1 MSRQTIL
8 FLASWYPTP
17 QNKNHGIFIK
27 NHAVA
32 LSKYIPVIVV
42 YSYSSNTAKQTE
54 ILKNK
59 QGDYEEWLLEY
70 KKTSGVP
77 VLSSIIKFFRFK
89 SAYKKLLNE
98 LISNNVIIKG
108 IQLNTIFPAAVVLPM
123 FKKHFKVPFT
133 IVEHWSGYL
142 AEDGS
147 YKTIF
152 QKAITKKITRNASKI
167 YYVSEKQKEA
177 MLSHNLIGNY
187 ELLYNVV
194 DTDVFFKIKKTE
206 KKEPTFLH
214 VSSLVEKEK
223 NINGTLHVMQKLQAK
238 NYKFQFIIVGGTT
251 TNVNFYKEK
260 AERLGL
266 KNVFFVGEKTQQEVS
281 KYMQNTEAFILF
293 SNYEGMPVVALEALA
308 SGLPVFASNVGQLP
322 NIINNDF
329 GRLVPVNNESALEK
343 YLEEFLNTNLKFDSD
358 KMIEFIHT
366 NASKEAVGKKLADYY
381 TDVCSSIKFVN
392 STN

>member
-42 YSYSSNTAKQTE
+42 YAYSSNTAKQTE

-59 QGDYEEWLLEY
+59 KGDYEEWLLEY

-187 ELLYNVV
+187 
-194 DTDVFFKIKKTE
+194 
-206 KKEPTFLH
+206 
-214 VSSLVEKEK
+214 
-223 NINGTLHVMQKLQAK
+223 
-238 NYKFQFIIVGGTT
+238 
-251 TNVNFYKEK
+251 
-260 AERLGL
+260 
-266 KNVFFVGEKTQQEVS
+266 
-281 KYMQNTEAFILF
+281 
-293 SNYEGMPVVALEALA
+293 
-308 SGLPVFASNVGQLP
+308 
-322 NIINNDF
+322 
-329 GRLVPVNNESALEK
+329 
-343 YLEEFLNTNLKFDSD
+343 
-358 KMIEFIHT
+358 
-366 NASKEAVGKKLADYY
+366 
-381 TDVCSSIKFVN
+381 
-392 STN
+392 

>member
-1 MSRQTIL
+1 MSRQAIL

-27 NHAVA
+27 NHAIS

-42 YSYSSNTAKQTE
+42 YAYSSNTAKQPE
-54 ILKNK
+54 IFKNK
-59 QGDYEEWLLEY
+59 QGNYEEWLLEY
-70 KKTSGVP
+70 KKTSAVP
-77 VLSSIIKFFRFK
+77 ILSSVIKFFRFK

-98 LISNNVIIKG
+98 LISNNVLING
-108 IQLNTIFPAAVVLPM
+108 IQLNTIFPAAVILPM
-123 FKKHFKVPFT
+123 FKKHFKVPYT

-206 KKEPTFLH
+206 KKDPTFLH

-251 TNVNFYKEK
+251 TNVNFYKEQ

-266 KNVFFVGEKTQQEVS
+266 KNIFFVGEKTQQEVS
-281 KYMQNTEAFILF
+281 RYMQNTDALILF
-293 SNYEGMPVVALEALA
+293 SNYEGMPVVVLEALA

-366 NASKEAVGKKLADYY
+366 NASKEAIGKKLADYY

>member
-27 NHAVA
+27 NHAIA
-32 LSKYIPVIVV
+32 LSKFMPVIVV
-42 YSYSSNTAKQTE
+42 YAYSSNTAKQQI

-77 VLSSIIKFFRFK
+77 VFSSVIKFFRFK

-98 LISNNVIIKG
+98 LISNNILINN
-108 IQLNTIFPAAVVLPM
+108 IQLNTIFPAAVILPM
-123 FKKHFKVPFT
+123 FKKHFKVPYT

-142 AEDGS
+142 TEDGS
-147 YKTIF
+147 YKTFF

-167 YYVSEKQKEA
+167 FYVSEKQKEA
-177 MLSHNLIGNY
+177 MVSHNLIGNY
-187 ELLYNVV
+187 ELLYNAV
-194 DTDVFFKIKKTE
+194 DTDIFFKNKKTE

-223 NINGTLHVMQKLQAK
+223 NINSTLRVMKKLQAK
-238 NYKFQFIIVGGTT
+238 NYKFQFIIVGGTIA
-251 TNVNFYKEK
+251 NVNFYKDES
-260 AERLGL
+260 ERIGL
-266 KNVFFVGEKTQQEVS
+266 KNIFFVGEKTQQEVS
-281 KYMQNTEAFILF
+281 EYMQNADALILF
-293 SNYEGMPVVALEALA
+293 SNYEGMPVVVLEALA
-308 SGLPVFASNVGQLP
+308 TGLPVFASNVGQLP

-343 YLEEFLNTNLKFDSD
+343 YLEEFLNNNLKFDSD
-358 KMIEFIHT
+358 KMTEFINT

-381 TDVCSSIKFVN
+381 TEVCSSMKFVN

>member
-1 MSRQTIL
+1 MSRQAIL

-27 NHAVA
+27 NHAIA

-42 YSYSSNTAKQTE
+42 YAYSSNTAKQPE

-59 QGDYEEWLLEY
+59 QGNYEEWLLEY

-98 LISNNVIIKG
+98 LISNKVLIKG
-108 IQLNTIFPAAVVLPM
+108 IQLNTIFPAAVILPL
-123 FKKHFKVPFT
+123 FKKNFKVPYT

-251 TNVNFYKEK
+251 TNVNFYKEN

-266 KNVFFVGEKTQQEVS
+266 KNIFFVGEKTQQEVS
-281 KYMQNTEAFILF
+281 RYMQNTEALILF
-293 SNYEGMPVVALEALA
+293 SNYEGMPVVVLEALA

-366 NASKEAVGKKLADYY
+366 NASKEAVGKKLANYY

>member
-8 FLASWYPTP
+8 FLASWFPTP

-27 NHAVA
+27 NHAIA

-42 YSYSSNTAKQTE
+42 YAYSSSKAKHPE
-54 ILKNK
+54 IFKNK
-59 QGDYEEWLLEY
+59 QGNYEEWLLEY
-70 KKTSGVP
+70 KKTSDVP
-77 VLSSIIKFFRFK
+77 ILSSVIKFFHFK

-98 LISNNVIIKG
+98 LISNNVLIKS
-108 IQLNTIFPAAVVLPM
+108 IQLNTIFPAAVILPM
-123 FKKHFKVPFT
+123 FKKHFKVPYT

-187 ELLYNVV
+187 ELLYNAV
-194 DTDVFFKIKKTE
+194 DTDVFFNIKKTE

-223 NINGTLHVMQKLQAK
+223 NIIGTLHVMRKLQAK
-238 NYKFQFIIVGGTT
+238 NYNFQFIIVGGTT
-251 TNVNFYKEK
+251 TNVDFYKTE
-260 AERLGL
+260 AERMGL
-266 KNVFFVGEKTQQEVS
+266 ENILFVGEKTQQEVS
-281 KYMQNTEAFILF
+281 KYMQNADALILF
-293 SNYEGMPVVALEALA
+293 SNYEGMPVVVLEALA
-308 SGLPVFASNVGQLP
+308 TGLPVFASNVGQLP

-358 KMIEFIHT
+358 KMTEFIHKT
-366 NASKEAVGKKLADYY
+366 ASKEAVGKKLANYY

>member
-1 MSRQTIL
+1 MSRQAIL

-27 NHAVA
+27 NHAIA

-42 YSYSSNTAKQTE
+42 YAYSSNTAKQPE

-59 QGDYEEWLLEY
+59 QGNYEEWLLEY
-70 KKTSGVP
+70 KKTSAVP
-77 VLSSIIKFFRFK
+77 ILSSVIKFFRFK

-98 LISNNVIIKG
+98 LISNNVLIKG
-108 IQLNTIFPAAVVLPM
+108 IQLNTIFPAAVILPM
-123 FKKHFKVPFT
+123 FKKHFKVPYT

-266 KNVFFVGEKTQQEVS
+266 KNIFFVGEKTQQEVS
-281 KYMQNTEAFILF
+281 RYMQNTDALILF
-293 SNYEGMPVVALEALA
+293 SNYEGMPVVVLEALA